1 MIRLTDKSNI
11 KCTILLSWLQYLQRD
26 SQGFLQHTLTKFKPV
41 QDNCLEGSPF
51 FVSLSDREINET
63 HSNHLQ
69 RLSVF
74 LFLRC
79 SFTLIYSSRHNGK
92 QCEFDCRK
100 KGMAEM
106 FKWIVRQIPGI
117 ICSDHR
123 IYSKK
128 SVEFS
133 ASFVRL
139 FMHEVLG
146 YHSVFAICIWCF
158 SLTPQSR
165 ALLYIFYV

>member
-1 MIRLTDKSNI
+1 MIRLTYQSNI

-26 SQGFLQHTLTKFKPV
+26 SQGFLQHTLTTLKPV
-41 QDNCLEGSPF
+41 QDNCLENLPF
-51 FVSLSDREINET
+51 FVSLSDREVNET

-79 SFTLIYSSRHNGK
+79 SFTLLYSSRHTDR
-92 QCEFDCRK
+92 QCEYDCRK
-100 KGMAEM
+100 KAMAEM
-106 FKWIVRQIPGI
+106 FKWIERQIPGNTF
-117 ICSDHR
+117 SGHR

-128 SVEFS
+128 SVHFS

-146 YHSVFAICIWCF
+146 YHSVFAIRIWCF
-158 SLTPQSR
+158 SVTP
-165 ALLYIFYV
+165 